1 MASYTLRPNAN
12 WNGDTLFTG
21 TGGSDHAVLADD
33 SDGTFLLRTSTT
45 VPASYETEF
54 ATTTLSADE
63 TITSINLRARISA
76 VAADSLA
83 QFSIGVITDRNGR
96 TVTYGIPVSKQGIVT
111 ATTFDLGI
119 KLTSAPNGATWTQ
132 TLLDNLVVKFTDGA
146 TGSAVLP
153 PDPTNRTTLYALY
166 IDVETAPRPTVSVTA
181 PSGTVTDTSFPSVT
195 WTPTFSDGSP
205 QSAYEIKIFDAATY
219 GGATF
224 SPDTS
229 TPIIGTGIITS
240 TNNGQTLEGDLA
252 NSTTY
257 RAYVRVASLINGVN
271 YFSAWAFSQFALA
284 IDSPATPTVSAFYD
298 STVSAVTVTIFGRT
312 NALSANQASFEV
324 DTAGWV
330 AASNCSISRTTS
342 QFASGVA
349 SLAVVSTSAG
359 DMTTSTTTATK
370 FAVTA
375 NNKFSATA
383 EFRAGTTARAC
394 SVGIIWLNIS
404 GTVISTAFGTAEN
417 DSSSAW
423 NECNVTATAP
433 ATATHA
439 QVIVKVESAGSTE
452 THYVDKV
459 AFHAGETPFWT
470 RGGFATFSFVVERS
484 DDSGVTYTE
493 IRNSPV
499 MASAS
504 QIASINDFEVPLD
517 TTVTYRA
524 KARAEI

>member
-33 SDGTFLLRTSTT
+33 TDSTFILRTSTT
-45 VPASYETEF
+45 VPAAYEAEF
-54 ATTTLSADE
+54 TTTTLSADE
-63 TITSINLRARISA
+63 TITSVNLRARISA

-96 TVTYGIPVSKQGIVT
+96 AVSYGIPVSKQGVVA
-111 ATTFDLGI
+111 ATTYDLGI

-146 TGSAVLP
+146 TGSVVLP

-166 IDVETAPRPTVSVTA
+166 IDVETAPRPTVTVTA
-181 PSGTVTDTSFPSVT
+181 PTGTVTDTSFPSVT
-195 WTPTFSDGSP
+195 WTPVFSDGSP

-219 GGATF
+219 GGASF

-229 TPIIGTGIITS
+229 TPIIGTGVITS

-257 RAYVRVASLINGVN
+257 RAYVRVASLINGNN

-298 STVSAVTVTIFGRT
+298 SNTGAVTITIFGRT
-312 NALSANQASFEV
+312 NALDANQASFET
-324 DTAGWV
+324 DTSGWV
-330 AASNCSISRTTS
+330 AAGNCAISRTTS
-342 QFASGVA
+342 QFSNGAA
-349 SLAVVSTSAG
+349 SLALVSSSAG
-359 DMTTSTTTATK
+359 DMSASTTSATK
-370 FAVTA
+370 FPVSA

-383 EFRAGTTARAC
+383 EFKASATARSC
-394 SVGIIWLNIS
+394 SVGIIWLNTT
-404 GTVISTAFGTAEN
+404 GTVLSTVFGTAEN
-417 DSSSAW
+417 NSTSAW
-423 NECNVTATAP
+423 NECNISATAP

-439 QVIVKVESAGSTE
+439 QVIVKVASAGSTE

-459 AFHAGETPFWT
+459 AFHAGDNPFWT
-470 RGGFATFSFVVERS
+470 RGGFDTFSFVVERS
-484 DDSGVTYTE
+484 EDAGVTYAAV
-493 IRNSPV
+493 RNSPV
-499 MASAS
+499 TAAAS
-504 QIASINDFEVPLD
+504 QIATLNDFEVPLD
-517 TTVTYRA
+517 KTVIYRA

>member
-1 MASYTLRPNAN
+1 MASYVLRPNAN

-21 TGGSDHAVLADD
+21 TGGTDHAVLADD
-33 SDGTFLLRTSTT
+33 SDGTYLLRTSTT
-45 VPASYETEF
+45 VPASYEAEF
-54 ATTTLSADE
+54 GTTTLSADE
-63 TITSINLRARISA
+63 TITSVNLRAKISA
-76 VAADSLA
+76 LAADSLA

-96 TVTYGIPVSKQGIVT
+96 AVSYSIPITKQGIVT

-119 KLTSAPNGATWTQ
+119 KLTAAPNGAAWTQ

-146 TGSAVLP
+146 TGSVVLP

-166 IDVETAPRPTVSVTA
+166 VDVETAPRPTVTVTA
-181 PSGTVTDTSFPSVT
+181 PTGTVTDTSFPSVT

-219 GGATF
+219 GGASF
-224 SPDTS
+224 SADTS
-229 TPIIGTGIITS
+229 TPTIETGIITS

-257 RAYVRVASLINGVN
+257 RAYVRVASLINGAN
-271 YFSAWAFSQFALA
+271 YFSDWAFSQFSLA

-298 STVSAVTVTIFGRT
+298 STTGAVTVTIFGRT

-324 DTAGWV
+324 DTTGWV
-330 AASNCSISRTTS
+330 AASNCALSRSTA
-342 QFASGVA
+342 QFSSGVA
-349 SLAVVSTSAG
+349 SLSLVSAAAG
-359 DMTTSTTTATK
+359 DMTASTTTATK

-383 EFRAGTTARAC
+383 EFRANSTARSC
-394 SVGIIWLNIS
+394 SVGIIWLNTS
-404 GTVISTAFGTAEN
+404 GTIISTLFGTAEN

-423 NECNVTATAP
+423 NECNVSGTAP

-439 QVIVKVESAGSTE
+439 QVIVKVASAGSSE
-452 THYVDKV
+452 THFIDKV
-459 AFHAGETPFWT
+459 AFHAGDTPFWT
-470 RGGFATFSFVVERS
+470 RGGFSTFSFVVERS
-484 DDSGVTYTE
+484 EDAGVTFASV
-493 IRNSPV
+493 RNSPV
-499 MASAS
+499 TASAS
-504 QIASINDFEVPLD
+504 QIATLNDYEVPLD
-517 TTVTYRA
+517 TTVIYRA